1 MKHAALLL
9 ACFCT
14 PAFAASTV
22 EIPCDKDASPI
33 HELEVSEITADPAA
47 HESELP
53 PRVEMLRKETL
64 DGRSPIAIEETDDP
78 AEEVV
83 IRDAVDRS
91 LPLALP
97 GDDTA
102 LYKRRMYRTD
112 I

>member
-1 MKHAALLL
+1 MKYAALLL
-9 ACFCT
+9 AGFCT
-14 PAFAASTV
+14 PVFAASTV

-33 HELEVSEITADPAA
+33 YELEVSEITVDPTSL
-47 HESELP
+47 ESELP
-53 PRVEMLRKETL
+53 ARVEMLINETL
-64 DGRSPIAIEETDDP
+64 DAQSPIAVEETEDS

-97 GDDTA
+97 GEDTA
-102 LYKRRMYRTD
+102 LYKRKMYRTD

>member
-1 MKHAALLL
+1 MKYAAFLL

-14 PAFAASTV
+14 PVFAASTV

-33 HELEVSEITADPAA
+33 HELEVSEITADPASLE
-47 HESELP
+47 HELP
-53 PRVEMLRKETL
+53 ARVEILINESL
-64 DGRSPIAIEETDDP
+64 NDASPIEVEETEETT
-78 AEEVV
+78 EEVV
-83 IRDAVDRS
+83 IREAVDRS

-102 LYKRRMYRTD
+102 LYKRKMYRTD